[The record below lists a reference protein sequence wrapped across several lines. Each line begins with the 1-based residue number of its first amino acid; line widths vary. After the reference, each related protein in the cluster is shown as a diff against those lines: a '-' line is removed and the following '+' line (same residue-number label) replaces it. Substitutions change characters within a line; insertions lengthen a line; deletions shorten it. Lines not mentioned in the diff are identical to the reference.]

1 MHLGL
6 LSLILFFHLN
16 SFAAAELLVKTGT
29 ISISGH
35 SAIEADLAT
44 IYGGIAGS
52 ACLTTDGVST
62 CNSCIDT
69 SGTVNACNQNSVYSN
84 LKFSISFKVT
94 KTATGIAKLFI
105 ESTTTGV
112 FDTVITLPSASY
124 TADTSTVTLE
134 TTWSE
139 ICSRSGLTGS
149 CTGTSALL
157 ASKEIRYGVDSDG
170 TGEIEEAERKS
181 ATVKLH
187 YIPAGAAEV
196 TQAFCA
202 TGATP
207 TGAGVCNVTFLPG
220 DAKAYID
227 SAIYNGDDA
236 SSTST
241 GGTVTWES
249 IAVFPVQVATG
260 GEAAAYTT
268 FANGAVQP
276 IFKTINP
283 SDGSIPDSQV
293 AGGLDNYLKYC
304 MVYGTRN
311 KAQNIYKFVTTGI
324 DTATS
329 CLTPS
334 EVAGILDDKRCFI
347 STAAFGSESA
357 PEVEIFRRFRNHFL
371 LNNIFGKGFVRFYY
385 KISPAIAN
393 VISQNNYLK
402 ATTRMALY
410 PFFVFAFV
418 SLKLGFLSA
427 LFALFSAV
435 ALLLMMARRM
445 NVVKAL
451 LVLAILFSIPEVRA
465 EIRAEEEKI
474 NHPLAQ
480 EGLVRIKKDGTYIY
494 DIERPLRKESS
505 RISFGQAD
513 HPEITLLIQQADA
526 SGTPTGV
533 EREFTF
539 SDLYNESSGFIL
551 GYDYEWFSFI
561 DKGKLGV
568 QAGFSAMF
576 ANGHGRLKALPNDPS
591 TESFTFVTLPIT
603 LGGVYRLEWK
613 DKQLIAPYVAGG
625 GTYVVLL
632 EKREDKATPSAIG
645 GLGFYATGGLLFNI
659 GALDR
664 DAGFQL
670 ESEYG
675 ISNMWLSVEFR
686 VIEVSSSAFG
696 FSNKYLNAGLSF
708 DF

>member
-1 MHLGL
+1 MHLGF

-16 SFAAAELLVKTGT
+16 SFAAAELLVKPGT

-35 SAIEADLAT
+35 SAISEDLAT
-44 IYGGIAGS
+44 IYGGIAGN
-52 ACLTTDGVST
+52 ACPTTDGIST
-62 CNSCIDT
+62 CNSCTDT
-69 SGTVNACNQNSVYSN
+69 TGTINACNQNSVYSN
-84 LKFSISFKVT
+84 LKFSVSFKVS
-94 KTATGIAKLFI
+94 KTVTGIAKLFI

-112 FDTVITLPSASY
+112 FETVVTLSSASY

-157 ASKEIRYGVDSDG
+157 ASKGIRYGVDSDG

-196 TQAFCA
+196 TQAFCTA
-202 TGATP
+202 GTTP
-207 TGAGVCNVTFLPG
+207 TGSGVCNVTFLPG

-227 SAIYNGDDA
+227 SAIYNGDDT

-268 FANGAVQP
+268 FANGAAQP
-276 IFKTINP
+276 IFKIINP

-311 KAQNIYKFVTTGI
+311 KAQNIYKFVTTGV

-329 CLTPS
+329 CFTPS
-334 EVAGILDDKRCFI
+334 EVAGILDDKSCFI
-347 STAAFGSESA
+347 STAAFGSASA
-357 PEVEIFRRFRNHFL
+357 PEVEIFRKFRNRFL
-371 LNNIFGKGFVRFYY
+371 LNNVFGKGFVRVYY

-393 VISQNNYLK
+393 VISESNYLK
-402 ATTRMALY
+402 AATRKALY
-410 PFFVFAFV
+410 PFYVFAFV
-418 SLKLGFLSA
+418 SLKLGFLAA
-427 LFALFSAV
+427 LFALFSSLAM
-435 ALLLMMARRM
+435 LLIAARQM
-445 NVVKAL
+445 ETAKAL
-451 LVLAILFSIPEVRA
+451 LVVAILFSVPEVRA
-465 EIRAEEEKI
+465 EIRADEEKI
-474 NHPLAQ
+474 RHPLAQ

-505 RISFGQAD
+505 RITFGQAD

-539 SDLYNESSGFIL
+539 SDLYNENSGFIL
-551 GYDYEWFSFI
+551 GYDYEWFYFV

-613 DKQLIAPYVAGG
+613 DKQLVAPYVAGG

-632 EKREDKATPSAIG
+632 EKREDKSTPSAIG

-675 ISNMWLSVEFR
+675 ISNMWLSLEFR